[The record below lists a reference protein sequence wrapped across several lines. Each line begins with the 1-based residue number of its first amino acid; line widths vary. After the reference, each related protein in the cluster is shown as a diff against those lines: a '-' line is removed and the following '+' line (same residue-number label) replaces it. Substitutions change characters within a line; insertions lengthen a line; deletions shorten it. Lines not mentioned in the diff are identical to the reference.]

1 MPLSFDYL
9 KVLHIM
15 RQNQIGFIL
24 IKMANSTN
32 TISRSW
38 LITQAKKHQSKLL
51 FANVIAIV
59 ATLISVPIPL
69 LMPLMVDEVLLNQP
83 STGIEMMNRVLPTS
97 WQTATGYII
106 LTLLL
111 VVLMRAASQML
122 NILQSRQFT
131 LVSKTITYQMRS
143 KMIDKLG
150 RISIKQYE
158 TRGSGGINAHL
169 VTDIETIDQFIGSTL
184 SKFII
189 GLLTVSGTAIVL
201 LWIEWRL
208 GLFILLVNPVVVYFS
223 RLLGSKVKHLKK
235 RENQA
240 FERFQ
245 NRLVETLDG
254 IYQLRAAN
262 KEREFLTELK
272 QQANEVRLSADKY
285 AWQSEAAGRLS
296 FLLFLLGFELFRAAA
311 MLMVVFSD
319 LSIGQM
325 FAVFGYLWFMLS
337 PVQELLSIQ
346 FSWYSAKAALGR
358 INTLLDLEEEH
369 RPLSKV
375 NPFTDDKEVEVTVS
389 NVNFSYNGENN
400 VLNDLS
406 LNIPAGKKVALVGA
420 SGGGKST
427 LIQLLIGVYRAN
439 SGQIRFNGETC
450 DDISFD
456 VIRGEIAVVL
466 QQPILFND
474 TLRHNLTLGGEHDEA
489 DLWRALEIA
498 QMQDV
503 ISKLDHGLDSQ
514 IGRNGIRLSGGQ
526 RQRLAIARMVL
537 SNPKFVILDEATSA
551 LDTATESALHKALN
565 EFLKGRTTLIVAHR
579 LSAVKQADLIYVL
592 EDGRVSQA
600 GTHRELV
607 EQEGLYQTLY
617 GSVQSYAN

>member
-1 MPLSFDYL
+1 
-9 KVLHIM
+9 
-15 RQNQIGFIL
+15 
-24 IKMANSTN
+24 MANSTN

-358 INTLLDLEEEH
+358 INTLLDLEEEY

-389 NVNFSYNGENN
+389 NVNFSYDGENN

>member
-1 MPLSFDYL
+1 MTYFND
-9 KVLHIM
+9 
-15 RQNQIGFIL
+15 
-24 IKMANSTN
+24 

-38 LITQAKKHQSKLL
+38 LITQVKKHRAKLL
-51 FANVIAIV
+51 FANFIAVV

-69 LMPLMVDEVLLNQP
+69 LMPLMVDEVLLNHP
-83 STGIEMMNRVLPTS
+83 AKGVEVMNQFLPQG
-97 WQTATGYII
+97 WQTATGYIM
-106 LTLLL
+106 LTLLM
-111 VVLMRAASQML
+111 VVVMRIASQLL

-131 LVSKTITYQMRS
+131 LVSKTITYEMRR
-143 KMIDKLG
+143 KMIEKLG
-150 RISIKQYE
+150 RISIRQYE

-169 VTDIETIDQFIGSTL
+169 ITDIETIDQFIGSTL
-184 SKFII
+184 SKFLIS
-189 GLLTVSGTAIVL
+189 LLTVIGTAIVL
-201 LWIEWRL
+201 LWLEWRL
-208 GLFILLVNPVVVYFS
+208 GLFILLVNPIVIYFS
-223 RLLGSKVKHLKK
+223 RMLGSQVKHLKK

-262 KEREFLTELK
+262 KEREFFNRLISD
-272 QQANEVRLSADKY
+272 ADAVRENADKY

-296 FLLFLLGFELFRAAA
+296 FLLFLLGFELFRAVA

-319 LSIGQM
+319 LTIGQI

-337 PVQELLSIQ
+337 PVQELLGIQ
-346 FSWYSAKAALGR
+346 FSWYAAKAALKR
-358 INTLLDLEEEH
+358 INSLLELEEEY
-369 RPLSKV
+369 RPISKV
-375 NPFTDDKEVEVTVS
+375 NPFTQPGEVDIEI
-389 NVNFSYNGENN
+389 NNIHFSYDGESQ

-406 LNIPAGKKVALVGA
+406 LHIPAGKKVALVGA

-427 LIQLLIGVYRAN
+427 LIQLLIGVYRAQ
-439 SGQIRFNGETC
+439 SGAIRFNGQHC

-456 VIRGEIAVVL
+456 VIRDQIAVVL

-474 TLRHNLTLGGEHDEA
+474 TLRHNLTLGGQFSDDA
-489 DLWRALEIA
+489 LWQALDIA
-498 QMQDV
+498 QLQDV
-503 ISKLDHGLDSQ
+503 ITKLDQGLESQ

-551 LDTATESALHKALN
+551 LDTATEAALHLALSK
-565 EFLKGRTTLIVAHR
+565 FLHGLTTLIVAHR

-592 EDGRVSQA
+592 EDGHVSQS
-600 GTHRELV
+600 GTHHELL

-617 GSVQSYAN
+617 GSVQSQH

>member
-1 MPLSFDYL
+1 MTYTSD
-9 KVLHIM
+9 
-15 RQNQIGFIL
+15 
-24 IKMANSTN
+24 

-38 LITQAKKHQSKLL
+38 LITQVKKHKSKLL
-51 FANVIAIV
+51 YANAIAIA

-83 STGIEMMNRVLPTS
+83 GTGLAVMNKWLPS
-97 WQTATGYII
+97 DWQTPTGYIMV
-106 LTLLL
+106 TLLL
-111 VVLMRAASQML
+111 VVLMRAASQLL
-122 NILQSRQFT
+122 NIVQNRQFT
-131 LVSKTITYQMRS
+131 LVSKTITFQMRS

-169 VTDIETIDQFIGSTL
+169 ITDIETIEQFIGTTL
-184 SKFII
+184 SKFLISF
-189 GLLTVSGTAIVL
+189 LTVIGTAIVL
-201 LWIEWRL
+201 LWLEWRL
-208 GLFILLVNPVVVYFS
+208 GLFILLVNPIVIYFS
-223 RLLGSKVKHLKK
+223 RKLGSKVKHLKK

-262 KEREFLTELK
+262 KEREFLAQLTSH
-272 QQANEVRLSADKY
+272 ADEVRNHADKY

-296 FLLFLLGFELFRAAA
+296 FLLFLLGFELFRAVA

-319 LSIGQM
+319 LTIGQI

-337 PVQELLSIQ
+337 PVQELLGIQ
-346 FSWYSAKAALGR
+346 FSWYSAKAALTR
-358 INTLLDLEEEH
+358 INELLQLEEEH
-369 RPLSKV
+369 RPPSKV
-375 NPFTDDKEVEVTVS
+375 NPFTDDREVEVS
-389 NVNFSYNGENN
+389 ISHVNFSYDGEHK
-400 VLNDLS
+400 VLDDLS
-406 LNIPAGKKVALVGA
+406 LEIPAGKKVALVGA

-439 SGQIRFNGETC
+439 SGEIRYNGETC
-450 DDISFD
+450 DDISFN
-456 VIRGEIAVVL
+456 VIRSQIAVVL
-466 QQPILFND
+466 QQPVLFND
-474 TLRHNLTLGGEHDEA
+474 TLRHNLTLGSDYDELS
-489 DLWRALEIA
+489 LWRALDIA

-503 ISKLDHGLDSQ
+503 ITKLNQGLDTQ

-526 RQRLAIARMVL
+526 RQRLAIARMIL

-551 LDTATESALHKALN
+551 LDTATEAALHKALT
-565 EFLKGRTTLIVAHR
+565 EFLHGRTTLIVAHR

-592 EDGRVSQA
+592 EDGHVSQS
-600 GTHRELV
+600 GTHGELV

-617 GSVQSYAN
+617 GSIQSHA

>member
-1 MPLSFDYL
+1 
-9 KVLHIM
+9 
-15 RQNQIGFIL
+15 
-24 IKMANSTN
+24 MANSTN

-389 NVNFSYNGENN
+389 NVNFSYDGENN